1 MEVEGDEGPAQ
12 SQGKRHHRDRG
23 VRSWVRNWL
32 QPRGR
37 AGVAK
42 QGCRAAQGWLTPA
55 VISFLAGEQW
65 LKNKAAL
72 HAPAPLHGL
81 PQAERTESRSPAPSA
96 RLSEPRP
103 SASGCPAPA
112 QAPETRPPRP
122 GWHGLPPLPGPALGQ
137 QPGESPRDEGATAQW
152 DALSALAAPSAQRP
166 GAGPSLTPRRLPSR
180 PGICE

>member
-32 QPRGR
+32 QPWGR

-112 QAPETRPPRP
+112 QAPETGP
-122 GWHGLPPLPGPALGQ
+122 HGLAGTVSLPFQALHSASSLESHRGMRALQPSGTPFLPSRPL
-137 QPGESPRDEGATAQW
+137 
-152 DALSALAAPSAQRP
+152 APSAQEP
-166 GAGPSLTPRRLPSR
+166 GRA
-180 PGICE
+180 